1 VVSTPT
7 LKGHSRI
14 EAAYLDSDQR
24 YFHVPCLHCGDMA
37 PIMWARIRWPEGQ
50 RDAAY
55 LVCDACSGVH
65 HEHYKPRLLAAGGW
79 RPTAPGDGHTAGF
92 HLSSLYSP

>member
-1 VVSTPT
+1 MVSTPT

-24 YFHVPCLHCGDMA
+24 YFHVPCQHCGDMA

-55 LVCDACSGVH
+55 LVCDACGGVH
-65 HEHYKPRLLAAGGW
+65 HEHEKPRLMSAGEW
-79 RPTAPGDGHTAGF
+79 R
-92 HLSSLYSP
+92 